1 MTWIFEKTHSRMPKL
16 IHSSCSGVLFIKE
29 RGIPGYDL
37 SVGPGRSGPGGYY
50 TGVRLSLIKEL
61 NFSGA
66 KTPKVFYTHATKTIL
81 KHYGLAEPTLLQR
94 YIVSLKHFW
103 KLFSFQ
109 PQSESFSMNFKGSSD
124 PRHFIFEIN
133 VGKKRIRHRTTLN
146 LNDNRFWIDLEV
158 HRSISASLC
167 VGSDSFRHWFHK

>member
-1 MTWIFEKTHSRMPKL
+1 MPKL

-50 TGVRLSLIKEL
+50 TGVRQSLIKEL

-81 KHYGLAEPTLLQR
+81 KHYGLAGPTLLQR
-94 YIVSLKHFW
+94 YIVSFCNFDWSRNQSRTRIFQKGIIGKQILENSPRN
-103 KLFSFQ
+103 FS
-109 PQSESFSMNFKGSSD
+109 
-124 PRHFIFEIN
+124 EIS
-133 VGKKRIRHRTTLN
+133 VSG
-146 LNDNRFWIDLEV
+146 
-158 HRSISASLC
+158 A
-167 VGSDSFRHWFHK
+167 